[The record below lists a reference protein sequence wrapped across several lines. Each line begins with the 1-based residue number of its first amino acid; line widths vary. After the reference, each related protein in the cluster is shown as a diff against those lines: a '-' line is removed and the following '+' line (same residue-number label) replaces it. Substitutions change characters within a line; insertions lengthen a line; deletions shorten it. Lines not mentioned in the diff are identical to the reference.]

1 MYTIKLSDGTE
12 LKNLELNGN
21 NYIAPKVLED
31 SVFEG
36 KLGAV
41 TISDGETTEE
51 HTDMVLIQNKEYDGK
66 SWFILGE
73 KSAQENELESLQV
86 DLEVTKTNLTD
97 VQIALAEIYEL
108 IAGGK

>member
-12 LKNLELNGN
+12 LKGLELNGN
-21 NYIAPKVLED
+21 NYIAPKVLKD

-36 KLGAV
+36 KLSTV

-51 HTDMVLIQNKEYDGK
+51 HADMVLIQNKEYDGK

-73 KSAQENELESLQV
+73 KSEQENELECLQATI
-86 DLEVTKTNLTD
+86 EATETNLTD